1 MLVIGRALMAR
12 PSLLLLDEPTAD
24 LAPILVERVFAAL
37 QTINQQGVTILLV
50 EQNTRRAL
58 GIASRGYV
66 MQTGRVVTSGRAG
79 ELADD
84 PEVRAAYLGA

>member
-24 LAPILVERVFAAL
+24 LAPILVDRVFAAL
-37 QTINQQGVTILLV
+37 QAINEEGVTILLA
-50 EQNTRRAL
+50 EQNTHRAL
-58 GIASRGYV
+58 SIASRGYV
-66 MQTGRVVTSGRAG
+66 LQTGRVVRSGLAR

-84 PEVRAAYLGA
+84 PEVRAAYLGG